1 MKYYIYNVYNRN
13 ERKIGIGILYLFF
26 FLETE
31 AIKISIS
38 IEIQQ
43 KPPTQ
48 EEKNRQVL
56 TSKDIYELEE
66 IKAIKNAIQEHM
78 FFIGLDTKNNIRNI
92 NLIGIGTSREINIDL
107 KEIVRLALMNACD
120 KVVLAHNH
128 PSNVLKPSKSDI
140 EMTNIVGVFLRTF
153 NIQLVDHLILGNEEY
168 LSMNYAKY
176 IDLEYKEQKIYAM
189 QNSLLKQENEEL
201 KQENQ
206 ELKLR
211 LNEQEQEKEIDEE
224 MEL

>member
-13 ERKIGIGILYLFF
+13 ERKIGIEILYLFF
-26 FLETE
+26 FLEME

-48 EEKNRQVL
+48 EHL
-56 TSKDIYELEE
+56 L
-66 IKAIKNAIQEHM
+66 
-78 FFIGLDTKNNIRNI
+78 FIGLDTKNNIRNI

-140 EMTNIVGVFLRTF
+140 EMTNIVGVYLRTF
-153 NIQLVDHLILGNEEY
+153 NIQLVDHLKNI
-168 LSMNYAKY
+168 
-176 IDLEYKEQKIYAM
+176 
-189 QNSLLKQENEEL
+189 
-201 KQENQ
+201 
-206 ELKLR
+206 
-211 LNEQEQEKEIDEE
+211 
-224 MEL
+224 